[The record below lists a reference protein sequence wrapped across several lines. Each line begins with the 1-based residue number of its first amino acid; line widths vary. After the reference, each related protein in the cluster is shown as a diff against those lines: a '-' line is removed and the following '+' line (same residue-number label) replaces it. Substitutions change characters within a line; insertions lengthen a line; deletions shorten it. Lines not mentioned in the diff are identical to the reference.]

1 MGWTVISKVSIE
13 FPKDSNGLL
22 KQVYEK
28 MEKMNDKNN
37 DDNIFY
43 DLNKYEPIQSEKYG
57 GQIGFE
63 MSGNKGIDY
72 EPLDEIKYFI
82 LKKLKG
88 KLKVG
93 FSISGQEFCEAHDGY
108 YYEYEENEE

>member
-1 MGWTVISKVSIE
+1 MGWTVISKVAIE

-22 KQVYEK
+22 KEVYEK
-28 MEKMNDKNN
+28 MEKMNDKIKNE
-37 DDNIFY
+37 IILS
-43 DLNKYEPIQSEKYG
+43 DLQKYEFMESDKFG
-57 GQIGFE
+57 GTIGFE
-63 MSGNKGIDY
+63 MSGNKGINYD
-72 EPLDEIKYFI
+72 PLDEIKGFI

-93 FSISGQEFCEAHDGY
+93 FSINGNEFCEAQDGY